1 MKRVELDH
9 VLCRYYKVV
18 RSEHLVHL
26 EKGFCAHF
34 STDPPVAAVASAAR
48 IHM

>member
-1 MKRVELDH
+1 MKRVELVH

-26 EKGFCAHF
+26 EEGFCAHF
-34 STDPPVAAVASAAR
+34 STDTPPAPVASAAR
-48 IHM
+48 IHL